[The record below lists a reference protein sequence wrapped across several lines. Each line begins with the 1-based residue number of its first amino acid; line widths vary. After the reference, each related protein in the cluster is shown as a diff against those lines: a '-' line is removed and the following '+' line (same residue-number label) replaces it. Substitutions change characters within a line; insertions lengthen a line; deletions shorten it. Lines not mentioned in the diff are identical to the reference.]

1 MTILLFYGGL
11 SSEHEISIRS
21 EANIKEVLISL
32 GYSIKE
38 IFITKDGRYLYEG
51 DEVIIIPQKG
61 FFTKEN
67 KIEFA
72 RKKINEDLPF
82 TKTALSY
89 CSVI

>member
-38 IFITKDGRYLYEG
+38 IFITKDGR
-51 DEVIIIPQKG
+51 
-61 FFTKEN
+61 
-67 KIEFA
+67 
-72 RKKINEDLPF
+72 
-82 TKTALSY
+82 
-89 CSVI
+89 